1 MEPNDT
7 TSDGPAQPPSTAPAD
22 LPAAPAESSATPAEL
37 PAAPADLPAAPA
49 ESSATPAELPAAPA
63 DPSAAPAESP
73 APPAAP
79 ARPRGRTALLIAA
92 AALLGISGGTAVGYG
107 IQAERP
113 PTPLPALSQMDLAY
127 PAKALPADKAP
138 APLPASQDRRVKTD
152 GDLRKLLLDR
162 PAGWSENNA
171 DWLEDGWMTVG
182 DLARDFESEDS
193 MFEYFLE
200 SDIRRIAGA
209 SWVKGE
215 DREVAIQLV
224 QFSAGAS
231 TSARDFANGQ
241 RAYMA
246 GPEAGAGNE
255 GDPVKGSGEGRY
267 YLYEVEREPGYE
279 PFYRARALMNRG
291 DVMVEI
297 DLYDSRPISKRDI
310 RTLAEQQL
318 ERL

>member
-7 TSDGPAQPPSTAPAD
+7 ISGAPDEPPVAPGRQ
-22 LPAAPAESSATPAEL
+22 
-37 PAAPADLPAAPA
+37 
-49 ESSATPAELPAAPA
+49 
-63 DPSAAPAESP
+63 
-73 APPAAP
+73 
-79 ARPRGRTALLIAA
+79 RPRGRTTLLIAA

-113 PTPLPALSQMDLAY
+113 PTPLPALSQAELAY

-138 APLPASQDRRVKTD
+138 APLPASQDRQVKTD
-152 GDLRKLLLDR
+152 GDLRKLLIDR
-162 PAGWSENNA
+162 PAGWSENKDA
-171 DWLEDGWMTVG
+171 DWLQDGWMTVG
-182 DLARDFESEDS
+182 ELARDFDEEDS

-209 SWVKGE
+209 SWVKGA
-215 DREVAIQLV
+215 DREAAIQLV
-224 QFSAGAS
+224 QFSSGVG
-231 TSARDFANGQ
+231 TSAAEFANGQ

-246 GPEAGAGNE
+246 DPEDGAGNE

-267 YLYEVEREPGYE
+267 YLYEVDREPGYE
-279 PFYRARALMNRG
+279 PFYRARAVMNRG
-291 DVMVEI
+291 DIMIEI
-297 DLYDSRPISKRDI
+297 DLYDSRPISKKDI